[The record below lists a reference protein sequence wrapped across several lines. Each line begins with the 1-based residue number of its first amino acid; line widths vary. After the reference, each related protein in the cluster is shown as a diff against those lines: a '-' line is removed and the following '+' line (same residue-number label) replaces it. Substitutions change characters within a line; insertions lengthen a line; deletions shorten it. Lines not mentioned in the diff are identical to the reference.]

1 MLQKRL
7 NPFAMN
13 DAILSMVWVVIVL
26 GWASYLFFSLTSYQK
41 IRKSS
46 FRFQQQLPFE
56 LHDIYLE
63 NGQRFQPFQ
72 WLIMVITVAMFAY
85 GESVFFYP
93 GIPITYVFL
102 ASMVFFLFSMLGIFI
117 LQPKRIEVYLF
128 IVTSFLVSATTILFF
143 SSYLAFTS
151 PYGRMQ
157 TFFPWTS
164 LLQGIGQCVLLL
176 NPKLSRWAKLEKV
189 EGTNEK
195 PLFRRPQHFVM
206 AYTQW
211 LTLLN
216 MMLWVCLTQV
226 EYLIG

>member
-1 MLQKRL
+1 
-7 NPFAMN
+7 MN
-13 DAILSMVWVVIVL
+13 DAILSMVWVTIFL

-41 IRKSS
+41 FKKIF

-63 NGQRFQPFQ
+63 NGQRFQPFR
-72 WLIMVITVAMFAY
+72 WLILVIAVAMFAY
-85 GESVFFYP
+85 GESIFFYP
-93 GIPITYVFL
+93 AMPLTYVFL
-102 ASMVFFLFSMLGIFI
+102 VSMVFFLLSMIGIFI

-143 SSYLAFTS
+143 SSYLTFTS

-176 NPKLSRWAKLEKV
+176 NPALARWAKLEKV

-211 LTLLN
+211 LTLFNVL
-216 MMLWVCLTQV
+216 LWVCLTQL